1 MPSPLGHAL
10 AGAAAGWAV
19 AAPGAPDPSRVW
31 RLGVV
36 FAILGMLPD
45 LDLLGPVHRG
55 PTHSLGMA
63 AIAGLAAAA
72 LSRHARVGFAAA
84 AAYAT
89 HTLLDWLSA
98 DTSTPLGIM
107 ALWPLS
113 RDYFK
118 ASTSVF
124 DSVWRRNETPDFWP
138 HNIRAIAKEVAILAP
153 LALIALLMHVR
164 RSKASLVA
172 RQPQSR

>member
-19 AAPGAPDPSRVW
+19 VRPVTASPIRVGK
-31 RLGVV
+31 LGVL

-45 LDLLGPVHRG
+45 LDLIGPVHRG

-63 AIAGLAAAA
+63 AIVGLVAAAM
-72 LSRHARVGFAAA
+72 SRQPRFGLAAA

-89 HTLLDWLSA
+89 HTLCDWLSA

-107 ALWPLS
+107 ALWPFG
-113 RDYFK
+113 RDYYK
-118 ASTSVF
+118 ASVAVF
-124 DSVWRRNETPDFWP
+124 DSVWRKHETPDFWS
-138 HNIRAIAKEVAILAP
+138 HNTRAVAREVAILAP
-153 LALIALLMHVR
+153 LAVAAFLTCVR
-164 RSKASLVA
+164 RV
-172 RQPQSR
+172 RRV